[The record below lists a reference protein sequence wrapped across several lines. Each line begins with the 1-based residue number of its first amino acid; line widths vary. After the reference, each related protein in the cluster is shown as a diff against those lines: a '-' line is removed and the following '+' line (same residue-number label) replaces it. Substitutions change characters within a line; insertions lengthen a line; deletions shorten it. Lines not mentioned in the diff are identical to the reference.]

1 MCRWLSIL
9 ILFGGLWLTVGCAS
23 TGEPANRS
31 ERPWNA
37 PRSWEHGVPASIM
50 EGR

>member
-1 MCRWLSIL
+1 MRRWFATL
-9 ILFGGLWLTVGCAS
+9 ILFSGLWLMAGCA
-23 TGEPANRS
+23 TTDEPANRS